1 MKEHPPNVI
10 TTESRVNSSGRAT
23 PPSRPPPIETR
34 ANASAVDT
42 PTMRID
48 TATLPPDDRELK
60 RDVALILKWKAADYD
75 TVAGRREIK

>member
-1 MKEHPPNVI
+1 
-10 TTESRVNSSGRAT
+10 
-23 PPSRPPPIETR
+23 
-34 ANASAVDT
+34 
-42 PTMRID
+42 MRID